1 MYERRDCL
9 AETDTVVIILL
20 QIEEDYELFV
30 HLNIYLS
37 YISVIVGWRI
47 YVYEYKFSF
56 MF

>member
-20 QIEEDYELFV
+20 QIEEDELFV

-37 YISVIVGWRI
+37 YISVT
-47 YVYEYKFSF
+47 
-56 MF
+56 MNL